1 MLVMLYGVLFVFFL
15 LEPCPARPNGA
26 RSLEVVYKFKRTDI
40 HIAVNSETQ
49 AGKVLLPVS
58 NYYLRVNK
66 TTQTQEKFP
75 GVFFIRSSDR
85 YMNRSEISSGSVVPS
100 PFNLTSDGLLLT
112 AGLMAEYNHDK
123 FELVVV
129 GLPGSGSTDEAI
141 IKITVW
147 ISEPEDQLKILLNK
161 TLEEVNEDV
170 FAPLSGLVNVT
181 TPYLLVPS
189 GLKDFIDNKNL
200 LFEDKCLLYIHVIN
214 PNKRDFVPVSEI
226 LRLIDE
232 KYDILKTYYNASQSG
247 IVSITPA
254 LQSFEGVVEPA
265 VAALI
270 ALLVVVSVAFITTI
284 LSCCCLHYWPEKR
297 RKHSSSKPPIP
308 TNLGPEP
315 VKVKAVE
322 NSKNGTDNPLWM
334 ERPTKPYEEQE
345 LTMKITE
352 GDSPSPRT
360 PSFTNGR
367 SSSQHYMVAPLYNT
381 YATIQKPVRYIRNKM
396 RGADSYGTLM
406 LGDEPGESSEYTN
419 LDFNPNRSPP
429 GPRIPG
435 VKPAKLATSI
445 DEPDTPNVFFGSTLT
460 LNKSGEPQL
469 VSDLL

>member
-367 SSSQHYMVAPLYNT
+367 SSSQHYM
-381 YATIQKPVRYIRNKM
+381 
-396 RGADSYGTLM
+396 
-406 LGDEPGESSEYTN
+406 
-419 LDFNPNRSPP
+419 
-429 GPRIPG
+429 
-435 VKPAKLATSI
+435 TSI